1 MPNVSLM
8 TLNLHC
14 LVEDNLPYKQ
24 QVIIDYI
31 LEKDIDIICFQE
43 VAQKETEEIV
53 KDQIKEDNYILTL
66 QRTLQEK
73 GMHYHLYY
81 EPFKLSF
88 GRYDEGLGYL
98 SKYPL
103 TLHTK
108 TQISTTSS
116 YQDWHRRYVL
126 TYRVMIGD
134 KVLYLANTHFG
145 WSEGNE
151 RFEDQFDQAISTLPK
166 NELGLLIGDYNITP
180 DSTEYQY
187 ILSKGMIDLF
197 DVESFRHQPTHFD
210 RDKIIRIDYMMSTRP
225 IHVLYQELAFTT
237 NRVSDHVGLYLE
249 LEVT

>member
-14 LVEDNLPYKQ
+14 LVEDHLPDKQ
-24 QVIIDYI
+24 QVIVDYI
-31 LEKDIDIICFQE
+31 VEKDIDIICFQE
-43 VAQKETEEIV
+43 VAQTQTKEVII
-53 KDQIKEDNYILTL
+53 DQIKEDNYILTL
-66 QRTLQEK
+66 QRILQEK
-73 GMHYHLYY
+73 GKNYQIYY
-81 EPFKLSF
+81 EPFKQSF

-126 TYRVMIGD
+126 TYQGMIGD
-134 KVLYLANTHFG
+134 EALYIANTHFG

-151 RFEDQFDQAISTLPK
+151 RFEDQFDQAKKTLPK
-166 NELGLLIGDYNITP
+166 NELGLLVGDYNVIP

-187 ILSKGMIDLF
+187 IMAQGMIDLF

-210 RDKIIRIDYMMSTRP
+210 GDKIIRIDYMMSTIP
-225 IHVLYQELAFTT
+225 VQVLHQELAFTQE
-237 NRVSDHVGLYLE
+237 RVSDHAGLYLE
-249 LEVT
+249 LEVK